1 MTSAHPPR
9 IAVWL
14 LHHFGSSPN
23 NESVIGDLTERYR
36 QGRSRAWYW
45 TQVLKAIVVSLAQE
59 VSTHKLL
66 TVGGV
71 ATGWSL
77 VLVGMF
83 LFHALVAS
91 LNRAIHADSATA
103 STLEKVV
110 RNAAIF
116 HPNISLLVLVAVSCL
131 GWTGIGWILKML
143 FRPQEKPL
151 VLTFVTTVLAAV
163 IYPVASSLI
172 VYRSPFVLIGVSGN
186 VIGLLCVLMGAGLL
200 RSQRPLQPSFP
211 SQR

>member
-1 MTSAHPPR
+1 M
-9 IAVWL
+9 
-14 LHHFGSSPN
+14 
-23 NESVIGDLTERYR
+23 
-36 QGRSRAWYW
+36 
-45 TQVLKAIVVSLAQE
+45 QVLKAIVVSLAQE

-103 STLEKVV
+103 STLENVV

-116 HPNISLLVLVAVSCL
+116 HPSISLLVLVAVSCL
-131 GWTGIGWILKML
+131 GWTGIGWILKVL
-143 FRPQEKPL
+143 FRPHEKPL

-172 VYRSPFVLIGVSGN
+172 VYHSPFLLIGVSGN

-211 SQR
+211 SRH